1 MAGIHTIA
9 KNNGSLLLFRCN
21 TISFP
26 YYHPYMTPFYRFMNR
41 WSHKQEE
48 NQERLDAIHN
58 ALNDPILCCHHPSY
72 DTTHVIVE
80 AATSDQISLD
90 GVFFFLRREPDVLQK
105 LLLCGNH
112 TTNNNDRT
120 TKRNS
125 TTASNTSTTARLIS
139 TKKTKTK

>member
-1 MAGIHTIA
+1 
-9 KNNGSLLLFRCN
+9 
-21 TISFP
+21 
-26 YYHPYMTPFYRFMNR
+26 MNR

-105 LLLCGNH
+105 LLLLCGNH

>member
-58 ALNDPILCCHHPSY
+58 ALNDPTLCCHYPSY

-105 LLLCGNH
+105 LLLLCGNH
-112 TTNNNDRT
+112 TNNNDRT

-125 TTASNTSTTARLIS
+125 TAAPNTSTTARLIS